1 MREIAIIA
9 DDLTG
14 ASDSG
19 VQFARKSIETRV
31 IFDLKHFAIDTKESD
46 AVVIDTDSR
55 SVSRDEAYARV
66 KKVSAEVNRFGFK
79 HVYKKLDSTLRG
91 NLGEEI
97 DAVMDEIVV
106 DFAVVAPAFPKI
118 GRMTYNGI
126 HSLNGVHMDQTEH
139 ARDPKTP
146 VKESNLVK
154 LFSSQSTRKVGL
166 ISLETLHAGKEMVY
180 DQIKALLHD
189 NCKIIVFDALTEE
202 DMQQIAEWMAV
213 SGYQILWVGSAGLA
227 DYLPKALSLPI
238 RDSESFTLPTS
249 IKSVFLIA
257 GSISQV
263 TLNQVAAYNSD
274 PCVTAVELDTIQVVT
289 SDVERMQE
297 IDRCCSKLL
306 AALSAGS
313 DASLYAS
320 ATPEHVKSSKEAGS
334 LRGFDNTEVSNLI
347 ANTLGVIASRIIE
360 EVTLQG
366 VILTG
371 GDTAKAVC
379 KHLGVSGIQLIKEI
393 EPGIPLGILLGKKPL
408 WVVTKAGAFGQ
419 ENSLIHVLKVL
430 KGEQS
435 NE

>member
-1 MREIAIIA
+1 
-9 DDLTG
+9 
-14 ASDSG
+14 
-19 VQFARKSIETRV
+19 
-31 IFDLKHFAIDTKESD
+31 
-46 AVVIDTDSR
+46 
-55 SVSRDEAYARV
+55 
-66 KKVSAEVNRFGFK
+66 
-79 HVYKKLDSTLRG
+79 
-91 NLGEEI
+91 
-97 DAVMDEIVV
+97 
-106 DFAVVAPAFPKI
+106 
-118 GRMTYNGI
+118 
-126 HSLNGVHMDQTEH
+126 VHMDQTEH